1 MNNIYDIWF
10 SNLDISNNVKLKL
23 LELFKNT
30 ENLWNTNKMT
40 LLENGFKEKSIEKIL
55 DDKKRLNLEKYEKY
69 LEKYKINLILC
80 NSKEYPNTLKVIE
93 NKPAF
98 LYVRGKLENLYDDS
112 VAIVGSR
119 DASEYGKRIARK
131 IAKEIADRNVNVVSG
146 LAIGVDKYAHL
157 GALDS
162 NFGKTVAVIGTG
174 ISDNEIY
181 PFQNKR
187 IFERILENEGTII
200 SEFKLGTNPEKYNF
214 PIRNRIISGLSN
226 KIIVVEAKE
235 KSGSLITVDYALEQG
250 KDVFAVPGNIT
261 SINSVGTNKLIF
273 EGANI
278 YRNIEDI
285 FRLEI

>member
-80 NSKEYPNTLKVIE
+80 NSNEYPNTLKVIE